1 MCMMRGGHTRRG
13 TNKTLVNAEFP
24 TYRQHERISSNKGRP
39 YLEEQ
44 SQIKALLVR
53 VEGLQDTL
61 RKMEA
66 DKEGIPVQQSS
77 ERSESEYRSNPE
89 KQIMRRKIRVFNS
102 FEPPYSPEGIS
113 TGKRPGQICGTGH
126 GRTAV

>member
-1 MCMMRGGHTRRG
+1 MWMTPEDHTRRG
-13 TNKTLVNAEFP
+13 TKKSLGKAEFP
-24 TYRQHERISSNKGRP
+24 TYRQHKRISNNKERP

-66 DKEGIPVQQSS
+66 DKEGIPV
-77 ERSESEYRSNPE
+77 
-89 KQIMRRKIRVFNS
+89 
-102 FEPPYSPEGIS
+102 
-113 TGKRPGQICGTGH
+113 
-126 GRTAV
+126 